1 MTTNNMHT
9 VFEKDAWSDQMHADV
24 FDYLNKMPKYIVK
37 KHYEGFNE
45 CRLLKLFKDD
55 IQGNIFFE
63 IGCATGELYRYISKY
78 MRRFQYFGFDIS
90 EPAIA
95 RAKEKFPHG
104 RFHLLSSGFDEIREI
119 YGRPEIIWCRDVI
132 MHQNAPYVFLS
143 ELINLSR
150 EVIVLRLRT
159 RDVGDTV
166 FDSQNSCQL
175 HWDKFWV
182 PYIVLNTDEM
192 IHKIKDHENIK
203 KIVVSRHYEVL
214 GGHNYRFLPKELYF
228 TDARTAETAVF
239 IQKSSDING
248 PAEVLFMDQKDRPR
262 YGIID
267 RVVRKAFS
275 ILKTN

>member
-1 MTTNNMHT
+1 MHT
-9 VFEKDAWSDQMHADV
+9 VSEKDAWSDQMHADV

-132 MHQNAPYVFLS
+132 MHQNDPYVFLS

-267 RVVRKAFS
+267 KVVRKAFS